1 MINTLIVDDERLAR
15 AELKRLLSQHP
26 QIKVVAEA
34 ASVAEARIVLEQ
46 SAIDL
51 VFLDIQMPEVSG
63 LEFAAELDPK
73 LQFVFCTAFNSYA
86 LDAFA
91 LNALDYLVKP
101 LDPQRLAHT
110 LQRVKPHPEREMSAD
125 GHSARNTDNSAANAT
140 EHRANYLPEQHG
152 LLLKFGEVNRIV
164 RLCEISRFE
173 SIGNHSA
180 VYTPYGKSF
189 LLSSLSRIESR
200 LDPQYFFKSSR
211 ADIIRID
218 HINQLEPG
226 MAAGTM
232 LAVLKD
238 GSEVEVSRRQLQTLK
253 QRFSGF

>member
-15 AELKRLLSQHP
+15 TELKRLLSQHA

-34 ASVAEARIVLEQ
+34 ASVAEARIVLQQ

-51 VFLDIQMPEVSG
+51 IFLDIQMPEVSG

-101 LDPQRLAHT
+101 LDPQRLANT
-110 LQRVKPHPEREMSAD
+110 LQRVKQRTEPTQNAEGDAD
-125 GHSARNTDNSAANAT
+125 DNSD
-140 EHRANYLPEQHG
+140 HSANYLPEQHG
-152 LLLKFGEVNRIV
+152 LLLKFGELNRIV

-218 HINQLEPG
+218 QISQLEPG

>member
-26 QIKVVAEA
+26 QIHLVAEA

-51 VFLDIQMPEVSG
+51 IFLDIQMPEVSG
-63 LEFAAELDPK
+63 LEFAAELQPK

-101 LDPQRLAHT
+101 LDPQRLANT
-110 LQRVKPHPEREMSAD
+110 LQRVKQRTEPDQTADDSA
-125 GHSARNTDNSAANAT
+125 NF
-140 EHRANYLPEQHG
+140 LPEQHG

-218 HINQLEPG
+218 HIRQLEPG
-226 MAAGTM
+226 IAAGTM
-232 LAVLKD
+232 LAVLND

>member
-26 QIKVVAEA
+26 QIHLVAEA
-34 ASVAEARIVLEQ
+34 ASVAEARVVLEQ

-51 VFLDIQMPEVSG
+51 IFLDIQMPEVSG
-63 LEFAAELDPK
+63 LEFAAELQPK

-101 LDPQRLAHT
+101 LDPQRLANT
-110 LQRVKPHPEREMSAD
+110 LQRVKQRTEPGQTADDSA
-125 GHSARNTDNSAANAT
+125 NF
-140 EHRANYLPEQHG
+140 LPEQHG

-218 HINQLEPG
+218 HIRQLEPG
-226 MAAGTM
+226 IAAGTM
-232 LAVLKD
+232 LAVLND

>member
-1 MINTLIVDDERLAR
+1 MIKTLIVDDERLAR
-15 AELKRLLSQHP
+15 AELKRLLSQHS
-26 QIKVVAEA
+26 QIDVVAEA

-51 VFLDIQMPEVSG
+51 IFLDIQMPEISG
-63 LEFAAELDPK
+63 LEFAAELHPQ

-101 LDPQRLAHT
+101 LDPQRLANT
-110 LQRVKPHPEREMSAD
+110 LQRVKQRTEQDQSAD
-125 GHSARNTDNSAANAT
+125 GST
-140 EHRANYLPEQHG
+140 NYLPEQHG

-218 HINQLEPG
+218 HISQLEPG

-232 LAVLKD
+232 LAVLND
-238 GSEVEVSRRQLQTLK
+238 GSEIEVSRRQLQTLK
-253 QRFSGF
+253 QRFSGL

>member
-1 MINTLIVDDERLAR
+1 MIKTLIVDDERLAR
-15 AELKRLLSQHP
+15 AELKRLLAAHSQ
-26 QIKVVAEA
+26 INIVAEA
-34 ASVAEARIVLEQ
+34 ASVAEARNALETLD
-46 SAIDL
+46 IDL
-51 VFLDIQMPEVSG
+51 IFLDIQMPEVTG
-63 LEFAAELDPK
+63 LEFAAELQPH
-73 LQFVFCTAFNSYA
+73 LQFVFCTAFHSYA

-101 LDPQRLAHT
+101 LDPTRLAST
-110 LQRVKPHPEREMSAD
+110 VQRFIQRGNHQ
-125 GHSARNTDNSAANAT
+125 TAAHNV
-140 EHRANYLPEQHG
+140 NYLPEQHG
-152 LLLKFGEVNRIV
+152 LLLKFGELNRIV

-218 HINQLEPG
+218 QISQLEPG
-226 MAAGTM
+226 IAAGTM
-232 LAVLKD
+232 LAVLQD
-238 GSEVEVSRRQLQTLK
+238 GSQVEVSRRQLQTLK

>member
-26 QIKVVAEA
+26 QIHLVAEA
-34 ASVAEARIVLEQ
+34 ASVAEARVVLEQ

-51 VFLDIQMPEVSG
+51 IFLDIQMPEVSG
-63 LEFAAELDPK
+63 LEFAAELQPK

-101 LDPQRLAHT
+101 LDPQRLANT
-110 LQRVKPHPEREMSAD
+110 LQRVKQRTEPDQTADDSA
-125 GHSARNTDNSAANAT
+125 NF
-140 EHRANYLPEQHG
+140 LPEQHG

-218 HINQLEPG
+218 HIRQLEPG
-226 MAAGTM
+226 IAAGTM
-232 LAVLKD
+232 LAVLND

>member
-15 AELKRLLSQHP
+15 SELKRLLNQHP
-26 QIKVVAEA
+26 QINLVAEA
-34 ASVAEARIVLEQ
+34 ASVAEARVVLEQ

-51 VFLDIQMPEVSG
+51 IFLDIQMPEVSG
-63 LEFAAELDPK
+63 LEFAAELQPE

-101 LDPQRLAHT
+101 VDPQRLANT
-110 LQRVKPHPEREMSAD
+110 LQRVKQR
-125 GHSARNTDNSAANAT
+125 T
-140 EHRANYLPEQHG
+140 EHAQSTDDNPEHSANYLPEQHG

-200 LDPQYFFKSSR
+200 LNPQYFFKSSR

-226 MAAGTM
+226 IAAGTM

>member
-1 MINTLIVDDERLAR
+1 MIKTLIVDDERLAR

-26 QIKVVAEA
+26 EIVVVAEA
-34 ASVAEARIVLEQ
+34 ASVADARDLLEKL
-46 SAIDL
+46 AIDL
-51 VFLDIQMPEVSG
+51 IFLDIQMPEVSG
-63 LEFAAELDPK
+63 LEFAAELNPQ

-101 LDPQRLAHT
+101 LDPKRLANT
-110 LQRVKPHPEREMSAD
+110 LQRVKQHTEPGQTAD
-125 GHSARNTDNSAANAT
+125 DSTNF
-140 EHRANYLPEQHG
+140 LPEQHG
-152 LLLKFGEVNRIV
+152 LLLKFGDVNRIV

-218 HINQLEPG
+218 HIRQLEPG

-232 LAVLKD
+232 LAVLND

>member
-26 QIKVVAEA
+26 QINLVAEA

-51 VFLDIQMPEVSG
+51 IFLDIQMPEVSG
-63 LEFAAELDPK
+63 LEFAAELQPK

-101 LDPQRLAHT
+101 LDPQRLANT
-110 LQRVKPHPEREMSAD
+110 LQRVKQRTEPGQTADDSA
-125 GHSARNTDNSAANAT
+125 NF
-140 EHRANYLPEQHG
+140 LPEQHG

-218 HINQLEPG
+218 HIRQLEPG
-226 MAAGTM
+226 IAAGTM
-232 LAVLKD
+232 LAVLND

>member
-73 LQFVFCTAFNSYA
+73 MQFVFCTAFNSYA

-101 LDPQRLAHT
+101 LDPQRLANT
-110 LQRVKPHPEREMSAD
+110 LQRVNPHTEREQNAD
-125 GHSARNTDNSAANAT
+125 GHSARDTDNGAA
-140 EHRANYLPEQHG
+140 HCANYLPEQHG

-226 MAAGTM
+226 IAAGTM

>member
-1 MINTLIVDDERLAR
+1 MIKTLIVDDERLAR

-26 QIKVVAEA
+26 EIVVVAEA
-34 ASVAEARIVLEQ
+34 ASVADARDLLEKL
-46 SAIDL
+46 AIDL
-51 VFLDIQMPEVSG
+51 IFLDIQMPEVSG
-63 LEFAAELDPK
+63 LEFAAELNPQ

-101 LDPQRLAHT
+101 LDPKRLANT
-110 LQRVKPHPEREMSAD
+110 LQRVKQHTEPGQTAD
-125 GHSARNTDNSAANAT
+125 DSTNF
-140 EHRANYLPEQHG
+140 LPEQHG
-152 LLLKFGEVNRIV
+152 LLLKFGDVNRIV

-189 LLSSLSRIESR
+189 LLSSLSRIETR

-218 HINQLEPG
+218 HIRQLEPG

-232 LAVLKD
+232 LAVLND

>member
-26 QIKVVAEA
+26 QIHLVAEA
-34 ASVAEARIVLEQ
+34 ASVAEARVVLEQ

-51 VFLDIQMPEVSG
+51 IFLDIQMPEVSG
-63 LEFAAELDPK
+63 LEFAAELQPK

-101 LDPQRLAHT
+101 LDPQRLANT
-110 LQRVKPHPEREMSAD
+110 LQRVKQRTEPGQTADDSA
-125 GHSARNTDNSAANAT
+125 NF
-140 EHRANYLPEQHG
+140 LPEQHG

-200 LDPQYFFKSSR
+200 LDPQFFFKSSR

-218 HINQLEPG
+218 HIRQLEPG
-226 MAAGTM
+226 IAAGTM
-232 LAVLKD
+232 LAVLND

>member
-26 QIKVVAEA
+26 QINLVAEA
-34 ASVAEARIVLEQ
+34 ASVAEARVVLEQ

-51 VFLDIQMPEVSG
+51 IFLDIQMPEVSG
-63 LEFAAELDPK
+63 LEFAAELQPK

-101 LDPQRLAHT
+101 LDPQRLANT
-110 LQRVKPHPEREMSAD
+110 LQRVKQRTEPGQTADDSA
-125 GHSARNTDNSAANAT
+125 NF
-140 EHRANYLPEQHG
+140 LPEQHG

-218 HINQLEPG
+218 HIRQLEPG
-226 MAAGTM
+226 IAAGTM
-232 LAVLKD
+232 LAVLND

>member
-1 MINTLIVDDERLAR
+1 MIKTLIVDDERLAR
-15 AELKRLLSQHP
+15 SELKRLLSQHP
-26 QIKVVAEA
+26 NIEVVAEG
-34 ASVAEARIVLEQ
+34 ASVAEARLLLEKHTV
-46 SAIDL
+46 DL

-63 LEFAAELDPK
+63 LEFAAELNPQ

-101 LDPQRLAHT
+101 LDPERLAKT
-110 LQRVKPHPEREMSAD
+110 LQRVEQRTTL
-125 GHSARNTDNSAANAT
+125 GQTTDNS
-140 EHRANYLPEQHG
+140 ANYLPEQHG

-189 LLSSLSRIESR
+189 LLSSLSRIETR

-218 HINQLEPG
+218 HIRQLEPG
-226 MAAGTM
+226 IAAGTM
-232 LAVLKD
+232 LAVLND
-238 GSEVEVSRRQLQTLK
+238 GNEVEVSRRQLQTLK
-253 QRFSGF
+253 QRFSSF